1 MCHKIFFNE
10 YKLYFGIVGK
20 LLETIYLVKL
30 FVNFYL
36 IIIIFQNIQM
46 IPLEVPNA
54 GHLDDHLCG
63 ISLTR
68 NLLDVELETLPGEE
82 ESVPMLGA
90 GA

>member
-1 MCHKIFFNE
+1 
-10 YKLYFGIVGK
+10 
-20 LLETIYLVKL
+20 
-30 FVNFYL
+30 
-36 IIIIFQNIQM
+36 M

-54 GHLDDHLCG
+54 GHLDDHLNG

-68 NLLDVELETLPGEE
+68 NLLDVELKTLPGEE